1 MESNRGLINVTS
13 RATFFPVLREG
24 HCANRETRFDNF
36 LSNSCS
42 ILFTS
47 LHRRNVS
54 ITYTISC
61 MVDYTRNKRDS
72 DSLRHDQLP
81 ARSLITRAPLIFL
94 LSYRHYCASTV
105 NVHDR
110 SWKPLD
116 RHQALHI
123 THARP
128 WSTRIEPS
136 MLHFESLL
144 FHVVEQS
151 TTTTTTFH
159 HFLHRGNKRFR
170 RSI

>member
-1 MESNRGLINVTS
+1 MLLREPR
-13 RATFFPVLREG
+13 FFPFSMKGIARIAKLDLTISYQIPARY
-24 HCANRETRFDNF
+24 F
-36 LSNSCS
+36 S
-42 ILFTS
+42 
-47 LHRRNVS
+47 HRRNVS

-94 LSYRHYCASTV
+94 LSYRHYRASTV

-110 SWKPLD
+110 SWKRLD

-128 WSTRIEPS
+128 WSTRIKPS

-144 FHVVEQS
+144 FHMVEQS